1 MVHGTDV
8 IRSGLARRLSVSADF
23 GALLPPPLL
32 PANLSLQIRVS
43 WIRVFF
49 PQQAKASKQATSNKQ
64 AGTESPR
71 RVVLYRCTHRRTV
84 TNSTRLAGRQGRRSA
99 RYHYLIIGP
108 GPFFIRGRW
117 IIKALGA
124 RQTAQGAPTYVAVG
138 NSPEQVPDPRPNRC
152 GTLDITT

>member
-1 MVHGTDV
+1 MVRRHRHPL
-8 IRSGLARRLSVSADF
+8 RSLLDF
-23 GALLPPPLL
+23 GAL
-32 PANLSLQIRVS
+32 PARPRAKLEFTNPGVLVPGFLS
-43 WIRVFF
+43 
-49 PQQAKASKQATSNKQ
+49 PASKQAE
-64 AGTESPR
+64 AGEASRHGEPPPR
-71 RVVLYRCTHRRTV
+71 RQCCTVVPLYPPP
-84 TNSTRLAGRQGRRSA
+84 NSDQYQTCLEQGRRSA
-99 RYHYLIIGP
+99 RYYYLIIGP